1 MLLKDADEILDVVDS
16 SHSRNYTPFGRLA
29 LLLYDSRRGC
39 YNPPMD
45 NAIKF
50 GTDGWRGIIAA
61 DFTFAN
67 VARCSQGLADCLRAA
82 GSAGNGLVIGYDT
95 RFASREFA
103 ETVAQVAAGNGIPA
117 YLCRE
122 PAPTPVV
129 SHQVAQR
136 GAAGGVV
143 ITASHNPAAWNG
155 FKLKSPQGA
164 SASQSVTDTL
174 ELCIESAPPPKTL
187 PLPAGRAAG
196 LVTDIDPNPAYCEA
210 VAGLVNL
217 DAIRRAGFTVLVDAM
232 HGAGAGYISG
242 LLRGGATRVVEL
254 RAEPN
259 PAFPGMA
266 QPEPIAQ
273 NLAELCRRAPAA
285 GASVGLALDGDA
297 DRIGLVDE
305 TGRFV
310 STLEV
315 FSLLAHYLLERGDR
329 GPLVKG
335 VTASVMLNK
344 LAARYG
350 VAIAELPVGFK
361 NIGTRFVADN
371 ALLGGEESGG
381 YAFRGHIP
389 ERDGILSGLYLLEY
403 MAASGL
409 TASGMVRR
417 LFDLVGEHHY
427 QRRDIAFDPSQR
439 PAIRQRLAGSPL
451 SELAGM
457 PVRGADDIDG
467 RRWIF
472 DAGWVAAR
480 FSGTE
485 PLLRIYCEADTAA
498 NVTRLLDAM
507 QARLGV

>member
-1 MLLKDADEILDVVDS
+1 MRFVFSMAGRELRASWRRLAFFFVCVAVGVSAIVALRSVIQQVGVAMAGETRALLAADVLLESEQPWSEAARTTIDGMLDAEPGLARTLSIEMATMARPADE
-16 SHSRNYTPFGRLA
+16 A
-29 LLLYDSRRGC
+29 
-39 YNPPMD
+39 
-45 NAIKF
+45 K
-50 GTDGWRGIIAA
+50 
-61 DFTFAN
+61 
-67 VARCSQGLADCLRAA
+67 
-82 GSAGNGLVIGYDT
+82 
-95 RFASREFA
+95 
-103 ETVAQVAAGNGIPA
+103 
-117 YLCRE
+117 
-122 PAPTPVV
+122 
-129 SHQVAQR
+129 
-136 GAAGGVV
+136 
-143 ITASHNPAAWNG
+143 PAA
-155 FKLKSPQGA
+155 
-164 SASQSVTDTL
+164 
-174 ELCIESAPPPKTL
+174 
-187 PLPAGRAAG
+187 
-196 LVTDIDPNPAYCEA
+196 
-210 VAGLVNL
+210 
-217 DAIRRAGFTVLVDAM
+217 
-232 HGAGAGYISG
+232 
-242 LLRGGATRVVEL
+242 RVVEL

-266 QPEPIAQ
+266 QPEPIAR
-273 NLAELCRRAPAA
+273 NLAELCRRAPAV

-361 NIGTRFVADN
+361 NIGPRFVADN

-403 MAASGL
+403 MASSGL

-417 LFDLVGEHHY
+417 LFDAVGEHHY

-439 PAIRQRLAGSPL
+439 DAIRQRLAGSPL
-451 SELAGM
+451 SKLAGM

-507 QARLGV
+507 QAQLGV

>member
-1 MLLKDADEILDVVDS
+1 
-16 SHSRNYTPFGRLA
+16 
-29 LLLYDSRRGC
+29 
-39 YNPPMD
+39 MD

-50 GTDGWRGIIAA
+50 GTDGWRGIIAD

-67 VARCSQGLADCLRAA
+67 VARCSQGLADYLWADGA
-82 GSAGNGLVIGYDT
+82 AGNGLVIGYDT
-95 RFASREFA
+95 RFAAREFA
-103 ETVAQVAAGNGIPA
+103 GTVAQVMAGNGIPV

-129 SHQVAQR
+129 SHQTVQR

-143 ITASHNPAAWNG
+143 ITASHNPAAYSG
-155 FKLKSPQGA
+155 FKFKSPQGG
-164 SASQSVTDTL
+164 SASQAVTDTL
-174 ELCIESAPPPKTL
+174 ELCIASAAPPKTL
-187 PLPAGRAAG
+187 PLPDGRAAG
-196 LVTDIDPNPAYCEA
+196 LVTDIDPNPAYCA
-210 VAGLVNL
+210 AIAGLVNL
-217 DAIRRAGFTVLVDAM
+217 DAIRRAGLTVLVDAM
-232 HGAGAGYISG
+232 HGAGAGYIPD

-266 QPEPIAQ
+266 QPEPIAR
-273 NLAELCRRAPAA
+273 NLDELCHGVPAA

-310 STLEV
+310 SALEV
-315 FSLLAHYLLERGDR
+315 FSLLAHYLLARGDR
-329 GPLVKG
+329 GALIKG

-344 LAARYG
+344 LAAQYG

-361 NIGTRFVADN
+361 NIGPRFLADH

-403 MAASGL
+403 MAARGL

-417 LFDLVGEHHY
+417 LFDSVGEHHY
-427 QRRDIAFDPSQR
+427 RRRDVAFDPAQR
-439 PAIRQRLAGSPL
+439 EAIGQRLAGSPL
-451 SELAGM
+451 SELAGL
-457 PVRGADDIDG
+457 PVRGTDDIDG
-467 RRWIF
+467 RRWLF

-485 PLLRIYCEADTAA
+485 PLLRIYCEADTPA

-507 QARLGV
+507 QTRLGV